1 MLKSIIVML
10 AAAGLTAT
18 AAQAQLRMQEIGRV
32 NVQSFFNSDNPSN
45 IGTNAMAVAW
55 NGTDLYVGGFR
66 NATAASDGT
75 GVLRV
80 NNPLVNGTSSTST
93 FGILT
98 TPLFT
103 GFSGLDISG
112 NTLAAT
118 WDRNGP
124 SQNSLRAFNTDA
136 TNSLRWRLAAGQRG
150 QSGTAFNP
158 GINGTGGL
166 GSGVSFLIQGDGNE
180 RVYNVDTGAGNASPS
195 GELNVVGGGE
205 FAMNASGFT
214 SYRDVDFDAATGD
227 AYFRANNSV
236 AHAVR
241 TNAGGWNNGGL
252 SPRIVELTNANV
264 LGTNIQLLDT
274 AAGKSLIFNNRASG
288 APGQT
293 FASVMLASD
302 LSGAAQTIEFLS
314 PSGGVFTPFGTGI
327 AVYDFS
333 FDSASQT
340 LAISDFSSNQVY
352 IFQIPT
358 PGAAA
363 LLALGGLVATRR
375 RRS

>member
-1 MLKSIIVML
+1 MTKSIIVML
-10 AAAGLTAT
+10 AAAGLSAT

-32 NVQSFFNSDNPSN
+32 NVQSFFNSTNPSN

-66 NATAASDGT
+66 NSNAQTDGT

-80 NNPLVNGTSSTST
+80 NNPLVNGTTSTST
-93 FGILT
+93 FGILS

-112 NTLAAT
+112 DTLAAT
-118 WDRNGP
+118 WDRNG
-124 SQNSLRAFNTDA
+124 SSVNSLRAFNTDA
-136 TNSLRWRLAAGQRG
+136 ANSLRWNLTTAQRG

-158 GINGTGGL
+158 GINGSGGL

-180 RVYNVDTGAGNASPS
+180 RVYNVTTGAGNASPS
-195 GELNVVGGGE
+195 GAINNVGGGE

-214 SYRDVDFDAATGD
+214 AYRDVDFNPTTGD
-227 AYFRANNSV
+227 AFFRANNSV

-241 TNAGGWNNGGL
+241 SNAGGWNNGGL
-252 SPRIVELTNANV
+252 SPQIVALAPNNTI
-264 LGTNIQLLDT
+264 GTNIQFLNT
-274 AAGKSLIFNNRASG
+274 AAGNSLIFNNRATG
-288 APGQT
+288 DAGQS

-302 LSGAAQTIEFLS
+302 LFGNAQTIEFLS
-314 PSGGVFTPFGTGI
+314 PSGGVFTPFGTGNAI
-327 AVYDFS
+327 YDFS

-340 LAISDFSSNQVY
+340 LAVSDFLSNQVY

-358 PGAAA
+358 PSAAA
-363 LLALGGLVATRR
+363 LLALAGLVATRR
-375 RRS
+375 RR